1 MILPTSGLGRVRHAS
16 RVLLGE
22 PRMRALLAGCVLLGL
37 SSSFV
42 MPYMSMFGTLEVG
55 MSLGAFSA
63 YMTTTMLANVLISS
77 LLARWSDSL
86 PTRRRVMLLGG
97 SAGVFGYV
105 GYAVL
110 REVWQLL
117 LVATVLLGVASLTF
131 SQLFAHARECIDRSE
146 VPSSDAPLYMNGFRM
161 AFAASW
167 TLGPAL
173 AALAL
178 ATLDFRGLFLCAA
191 SFYLGF
197 VAIVYRFVPD
207 APIARAP
214 RAGSPDAGATAAVTD
229 AGASHRGV
237 TAGVGAPVVLES
249 LWTQPNLLGWFGAF
263 VLMFAAQ
270 SISMSNMSLYV
281 LRELGGTE
289 KDVGIIFGIAPV
301 FEVPC
306 MLYLG
311 LLATRV
317 DSAHLIRAAMALAAV
332 YFGSL
337 ALVSAPWQIYP
348 LQLLSAIIVA
358 IISGIAITFFQN
370 KLPGQFG
377 AATNFYM
384 NATRFGSTSGFL
396 MFGSVASH
404 FGHRGAYVACSLL
417 ALSALLSTRLLVRK
431 AVARD

>member
-1 MILPTSGLGRVRHAS
+1 MILPTSGLGRIRHAS
-16 RVLLGE
+16 HVLIGE
-22 PRMRALLAGCVLLGL
+22 PRMRALLVGCVLLGL

-55 MSLGAFSA
+55 MSLPAFSA
-63 YMTTTMLANVLISS
+63 YMTATMLANVLISS
-77 LLARWSDSL
+77 VLARWSDRL
-86 PTRRRVMLLGG
+86 PTRRLVLLLGG
-97 SAGVFGYV
+97 CAGVLGYV
-105 GYAVL
+105 GYAML

-117 LVATVLLGVASLTF
+117 LVGTVLLGVASLTF
-131 SQLFAHARECIDRSE
+131 SQLFAHARECLDRSE
-146 VPSSDAPLYMNGFRM
+146 VPSADAPLYMNGFRM

-173 AALAL
+173 AAVAL
-178 ATLDFRGLFLCAA
+178 AALDFRGLFLCAA
-191 SFYLGF
+191 AFYLGF
-197 VAIVYRFVPD
+197 VCIVFRYVPEQ
-207 APIARAP
+207 PIARAP
-214 RAGSPDAGATAAVTD
+214 RAHAAGGGATDV
-229 AGASHRGV
+229 
-237 TAGVGAPVVLES
+237 PVVLAS
-249 LWTQPNLLGWFGAF
+249 LWSQPNLLAWFGAF

-311 LLATRV
+311 LLATRI

-337 ALVSAPWQIYP
+337 SLVSAPWQIYP

-396 MFGSVASH
+396 MFGGIASR
-404 FGHRGAYVACSLL
+404 FGHRGAYVACSVL
-417 ALSALLSTRLLVRK
+417 ALTALLSTRLIMRET
-431 AVARD
+431 VARG

>member
-1 MILPTSGLGRVRHAS
+1 MILPTSGLGRVRHAA
-16 RVLLGE
+16 RVLLGD
-22 PRMRALLAGCVLLGL
+22 PPMRALLVGCVLIGL
-37 SSSFV
+37 ASSFV

-55 MSLGAFSA
+55 MSLPAFSV
-63 YMTTTMLANVLISS
+63 YMTSTVLANVLISS
-77 LLARWSDSL
+77 LLARWSDRL
-86 PTRRRVMLLGG
+86 PSRRLVLLLGG
-97 SAGVFGYV
+97 SAGVLGYV
-105 GYAVL
+105 GYAML

-117 LVATVLLGVASLTF
+117 LVAAVLLGVASLTF
-131 SQLFAHARECIDRSE
+131 SQLFAHARECLDRSE

-178 ATLDFRGLFLCAA
+178 AALGFRGLFLCAA

-197 VAIVYRFVPD
+197 VAIVYRFVPG
-207 APIARAP
+207 ASLARTA
-214 RAGSPDAGATAAVTD
+214 RVGSADAGLAAQ
-229 AGASHRGV
+229 
-237 TAGVGAPVVLES
+237 PVVLQS
-249 LWTQPNLLGWFGAF
+249 LWNQPNLLGWFGAF

-301 FEVPC
+301 FEIPC

-337 ALVSAPWQIYP
+337 ALVSAPWHIYP

-377 AATNFYM
+377 AATNIYM

-396 MFGSVASH
+396 MFGSIASR

-417 ALSALLSTRLLVRK
+417 ALSALISTRLLMRRT
-431 AVARD
+431 VAKG

>member
-1 MILPTSGLGRVRHAS
+1 MILPTSGLGRVRQAT
-16 RVLLGE
+16 RVLLGD
-22 PRMRALLAGCVLLGL
+22 PSMRALLVGCVLIGL
-37 SSSFV
+37 ASSFV

-55 MSLGAFSA
+55 MSLPAFSA
-63 YMTTTMLANVLISS
+63 YMTTTVLANVLISS
-77 LLARWSDSL
+77 LLARWSDRL
-86 PTRRRVMLLGG
+86 PTRRLVLLLGG
-97 SAGVFGYV
+97 SAGVLGYV

-117 LVATVLLGVASLTF
+117 LVGTVLLGVASLTF
-131 SQLFAHARECIDRSE
+131 SQLFAHARECLDRAE

-161 AFAASW
+161 AFAVSW

-178 ATLDFRGLFLCAA
+178 AALDFRGLFLCAA

-197 VAIVYRFVPD
+197 VCIVYRFVS
-207 APIARAP
+207 AEPIARAP
-214 RAGSPDAGATAAVTD
+214 RADNPDAGVAAPT
-229 AGASHRGV
+229 
-237 TAGVGAPVVLES
+237 VVLES

-289 KDVGIIFGIAPV
+289 KDIGIIFGIAPV
-301 FEVPC
+301 FEIPC

-332 YFGSL
+332 YFGALS
-337 ALVSAPWQIYP
+337 LVSAPWQIYP
-348 LQLLSAIIVA
+348 LQFLSAIVIA
-358 IISGIAITFFQN
+358 ITSGIAITFFQN

-377 AATNFYM
+377 TATNLYM

-396 MFGSVASH
+396 MFGSVASR

-417 ALSALLSTRLLVRK
+417 ALTALLSTRLLMRG
-431 AVARD
+431 AVARG